1 MRAFLFLGLL
11 LFAACESGERS
22 TPFGPRGTALPP
34 PDPVTGAVQ
43 EPAAPAPR
51 R

>member
-1 MRAFLFLGLL
+1 MRSLLFLGLL
-11 LFAACESGERS
+11 LLAACEDGARS

-34 PDPVTGAVQ
+34 PDPVTGAVP